1 MDNIYKPTKE
11 YSFIHISPNVWKE
24 CYFLSYKI
32 KQKKRCH
39 HVLRMDWG
47 VLIFFILCWILG
59 KKKE

>member
-11 YSFIHISPNVWKE
+11 YSFIHISPNVWGLLFK
-24 CYFLSYKI
+24 SSKI
-32 KQKKRCH
+32 KQKKRCP

-47 VLIFFILCWILG
+47 VLIFFILCWILKK